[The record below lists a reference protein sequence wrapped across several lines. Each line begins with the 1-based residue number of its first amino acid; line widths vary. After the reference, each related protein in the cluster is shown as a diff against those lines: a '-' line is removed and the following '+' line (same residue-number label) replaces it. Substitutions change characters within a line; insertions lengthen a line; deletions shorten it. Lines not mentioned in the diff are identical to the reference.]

1 MAAFLRGRVINSI
14 VHGYQQPVARA
25 LNIRLLS
32 DKAVDWPSSEPPI
45 PEYKSPENEP
55 TARKRARLL
64 YQSRKR
70 GMLENG
76 LLLSTFADKH
86 LDSLNDQLLE
96 QYDRLIN
103 QPSNDWEIYYWMT
116 EKKQTPEE
124 YENQIM
130 DMLKNHAKNE
140 NMEERIKQPELQH
153 KKWLG
158 LSALFQLSC
167 SVSIGYLPATV
178 AVATHQSLN

>member
-1 MAAFLRGRVINSI
+1 MAARRGTVVFSFLERSFANNFSRSR
-14 VHGYQQPVARA
+14 QPLLRK

-32 DKAVDWPSSEPPI
+32 DQVVDRSGSEPPI

-55 TARKRARLL
+55 LDRRRARLL

-86 LDSLNDQLLE
+86 LDSLSDTLLV
-96 QYDRLIN
+96 QYDKLIN

-116 EKKQTPEE
+116 EKKPTPDE
-124 YENQIM
+124 YDNEVM
-130 DMLKNHAKNE
+130 DMLKNHAKNKK
-140 NMEERIKQPELQH
+140 MEERIRQPDLQE
-153 KKWLG
+153 K
-158 LSALFQLSC
+158 
-167 SVSIGYLPATV
+167 
-178 AVATHQSLN
+178 

>member
-1 MAAFLRGRVINSI
+1 MAASLRGRVINSI
-14 VHGYQQPVARA
+14 VHGYQQPVIRA

-153 KKWLG
+153 KK
-158 LSALFQLSC
+158 
-167 SVSIGYLPATV
+167 
-178 AVATHQSLN
+178 

>member
-1 MAAFLRGRVINSI
+1 MGCCWGKLGTFTYYVTYS
-14 VHGYQQPVARA
+14 H
-25 LNIRLLS
+25 
-32 DKAVDWPSSEPPI
+32 
-45 PEYKSPENEP
+45 
-55 TARKRARLL
+55 
-64 YQSRKR
+64 SR
-70 GMLENG
+70 NWTSQWIFFH
-76 LLLSTFADKH
+76 STFADKH

-158 LSALFQLSC
+158 LSALFQPPC